1 MRSCVSY
8 WVSSLAH
15 DRCSIKD
22 RIVMMVMMITMMV
35 MVVVV
40 VIVRAENDDFQP
52 AKNKVLKREGPAW
65 VVE

>member
-1 MRSCVSY
+1 
-8 WVSSLAH
+8 
-15 DRCSIKD
+15 
-22 RIVMMVMMITMMV
+22 MMVMMITMMV